1 MSDHYNYMWCQKLL
15 LTIKRQMSEVTFLR
29 IRRTDIT

>member
-1 MSDHYNYMWCQKLL
+1 MSDLYNNMWRQKLL
-15 LTIKRQMSEVTFLR
+15 LTIKRQVLEVTFLR